1 MSPRKRRVAI
11 RMLIF
16 LAVFSY
22 IGYIANQRLPS
33 FDFWVV
39 MGFFALFFT
48 WSIIETIIYREPQTL
63 VVEDDD
69 QRSYLYLQ
77 LSSMLVLFVALLD
90 FLEFKYTRVT
100 LLEPEITILGFIFF
114 IIYIA
119 VRYQAIIH
127 LGSYY
132 NPRVALYEEHSLV
145 KEGPYRKIRHP
156 FYLSALLSVLSLSCI
171 FNSGAA
177 LLLTALAVIPSI
189 VYRINIEEEFLLE
202 HFGEE
207 YKQYMEQS
215 SRIIPGIW

>member
-1 MSPRKRRVAI
+1 M
-11 RMLIF
+11 
-16 LAVFSY
+16 
-22 IGYIANQRLPS
+22 
-33 FDFWVV
+33 
-39 MGFFALFFT
+39 
-48 WSIIETIIYREPQTL
+48 
-63 VVEDDD
+63 VEDDD
-69 QRSYLYLQ
+69 RGPIFTCSFLPCC
-77 LSSMLVLFVALLD
+77 LFVALFD

-100 LLEPEITILGFIFF
+100 LLEPGITILGFIFF
-114 IIYIA
+114 IIYVA
-119 VRYQAIIH
+119 VRYQAIVH